1 MERYEFD
8 DRHEFVKKLEE
19 IVVSGVPKK
28 TINTFTPYIVHETE
42 ELLDS
47 SQSHVR
53 FFAGAGAVTGLVG
66 GFAFT
71 IYTVLSWP
79 LYTGG
84 KPLISIPA
92 FLVISYE
99 LTILI
104 GVLTAF
110 VGFLTLARLP
120 VFSHIVS
127 PKKEFGQKFIIEVG
141 GEARR

>member
-8 DRHEFVKKLEE
+8 DRHEFVNKLEE
-19 IVVSGVPKK
+19 IVGSGVPKD
-28 TINTFTPYIVHETE
+28 TINTFTPYHVHETE
-42 ELLDS
+42 HLLDD
-47 SQSHVR
+47 SQSNVR
-53 FFAGAGAVTGLVG
+53 FFAGTGAVTGLAA

-92 FLVISYE
+92 FLVIGYE

-110 VGFLTLARLP
+110 VGFLALARLP
-120 VFSHIVS
+120 VISHIFS
-127 PKKEFGQKFIIEVG
+127 LKKEFSQKFVIEVG

>member
-19 IVVSGVPKK
+19 IVGNGVPKN
-28 TINTFTPYIVHETE
+28 TINTFTPYHVHETE
-42 ELLDS
+42 HLLDD
-47 SQSHVR
+47 SQSNVR
-53 FFAGAGAVTGLVG
+53 FFAGTGAVTGLAA

-92 FLVISYE
+92 FLVIGYE

-110 VGFLTLARLP
+110 VGFLALARLP
-120 VFSHIVS
+120 VVSHLFS
-127 PKKEFGQKFIIEVG
+127 PKKEFSQKFVIEVG

>member
-8 DRHEFVKKLEE
+8 DRHEFIKKLEE
-19 IVVSGVPKK
+19 IVHSGVPKK
-28 TINTFTPYIVHETE
+28 TINTFTPYHVHETE
-42 ELLDS
+42 HLLDE
-47 SQSHVR
+47 SQSNVR
-53 FFAGAGAVTGLVG
+53 FFAGTGAVTGLAA

-79 LYTGG
+79 LWTGG
-84 KPLISIPA
+84 KPLVSIPA

-99 LTILI
+99 LTILV

-110 VGFLTLARLP
+110 VGFLVLARLP
-120 VFSHIVS
+120 VFHHIVS
-127 PKKEFGQKFIIEVG
+127 SKKEFSEKFVIEVG

>member
-8 DRHEFVKKLEE
+8 DKHEFIEKLGE
-19 IVVSGVPKK
+19 IVGSGVPKD
-28 TINTFTPYIVHETE
+28 TINTFTPYHVHETE
-42 ELLDS
+42 ELLDT
-47 SQSHVR
+47 SQSNVR
-53 FFAGAGAVTGLVG
+53 FFAGTGAVTGLAA

-92 FLVISYE
+92 FLVVGYE

-110 VGFLTLARLP
+110 VGFLALARLP
-120 VFSHIVS
+120 VFGSLFS
-127 PKKEFGQKFIIEVG
+127 EKKEFSEKFIIEVG
-141 GEARR
+141 GEPRR

>member
-8 DRHEFVKKLEE
+8 DKHEFLTKLEE
-19 IVVSGVPKK
+19 IIDSGVPKD

-42 ELLDS
+42 DLLDA

-53 FFAGAGAVTGLVG
+53 FFAGTGAVTGLAA

-92 FLVISYE
+92 FLVIGYE

-120 VFSHIVS
+120 VFHHIVS
-127 PKKEFGQKFIIEVG
+127 PKKEFAQKFVIEVG